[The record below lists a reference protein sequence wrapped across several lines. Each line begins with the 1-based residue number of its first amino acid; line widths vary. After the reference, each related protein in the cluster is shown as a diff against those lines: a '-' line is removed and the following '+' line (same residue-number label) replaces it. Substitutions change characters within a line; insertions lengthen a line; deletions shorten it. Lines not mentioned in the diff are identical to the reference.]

1 MYFDV
6 AEFREI
12 QIYDDLH
19 PVESVLSKNFNVSAR
34 KNESP
39 MRWIFAGVS
48 PRRRRTFA
56 IHGSYARG
64 DPDIVLHS
72 YISRK
77 NIYTRTIY
85 YPVLYPVIRQRY
97 AEAFSKMGEILLY
110 VYFISMLTNTLRIV
124 LDNFLGTKAITW

>member
-39 MRWIFAGVS
+39 MKWIFAGVG

-56 IHGSYARG
+56 IHGSYAPG

-85 YPVLYPVIRQRY
+85 YRVLYPVIRQRY

-110 VYFISMLTNTLRIV
+110 VYFISMLANTLQIV